1 MNRIILSLTLVLFIF
16 SASAQFKKG
25 DILLGGDLS
34 YSGSKST
41 SQNYTGETKYNYGNF
56 DISLGKAIKENAV
69 IGINLGFQPL
79 TNTYNTG
86 VGLYTEQTNNY
97 SIGIFYRVYKSLGKD
112 FYIFGEA
119 GGGYIGSTTNTKDET
134 GNEISTGSGNGGHLY
149 FSPGIAYKV
158 SNRFF
163 IELSIPQIFT
173 VQYTSSNTKTGS
185 VTTETDKGFTA
196 GISLNSNPLNN
207 IGVGFRLV
215 L

>member
-1 MNRIILSLTLVLFIF
+1 MNRIILSLILALFIF
-16 SASAQFKKG
+16 SANAQFQKG
-25 DILLGGDLS
+25 NILLGGDLS
-34 YSGSKST
+34 YSGNKST
-41 SQNYTGETKYNYGNF
+41 SQNYSGEAKYNTGNF

-69 IGINLGFQPL
+69 VGINLGFQPL

-86 VGLYTEQTNNY
+86 VGLYTEKTNNY

-119 GGGYIGSTTNTKDET
+119 GGGYTGSTTNTKDTT
-134 GNEISTGSGNGGHLY
+134 GNEISTGSGNGGNLY

-158 SNRFF
+158 SNKFF

-173 VQYTSSNTKTGS
+173 IHYASSNTKTGS

-196 GISLNSNPLNN
+196 GVNLSSNPLDALG
-207 IGVGFRLV
+207 IGFRLV